1 MEPAPVI
8 DLGHAAQVA
17 LARMLDTA
25 RVIGHDEKGRRVIAV
40 SVEDWVLDW
49 FTAPPGKKRP
59 RRDPATPRA
68 ADHGE
73 GACADIPRR

>member
-8 DLGHAAQVA
+8 DLGDAAQMA
-17 LARMLDTA
+17 LARMLDSA

-49 FTAPPGKKRP
+49 FAASRAKKGP

-73 GACADIPRR
+73 DACADTPRR

>member
-1 MEPAPVI
+1 MEPATVV
-8 DLGHAAQVA
+8 DLGSAAQVA

-25 RVIGHDEKGRRVIAV
+25 RMIGQDEKGRRVIAV

-49 FTAPPGKKRP
+49 FTAAPGKKRS

-73 GACADIPRR
+73 DECADTRRR

>member
-8 DLGHAAQVA
+8 NLSDAAQVA
-17 LARMLDTA
+17 LARMLETA
-25 RVIGHDEKGRRVIAV
+25 HVIGQDEKGRRVIAV

-49 FTAPPGKKRP
+49 FTAPPAKKRP

-73 GACADIPRR
+73 DAYADTPRR